1 MISGKK
7 KRSSLFRALVLWC
20 LLIPAALLS
29 GACGGEKSGN
39 AAPANEEK
47 PNPASP
53 QKSDAP
59 PPTENTIDRGD
70 FKLLYQEP
78 KKTRRDN
85 NQSSLASIVD
95 KQALEGVIVSLNQRI
110 SLPVDIGISFENCND
125 PNAYYDLESHSVSIC
140 YQLIDEFR
148 AMFRRDIKDPEE
160 LKNAVR
166 GATVS
171 VLFHELGHA
180 LIDVWKLPVTG
191 KEEDAADQ
199 LATLAL
205 MSRSEKGEEMALH
218 GAVLFML
225 SAEVNQKYEKIYWD
239 EHSLDE
245 QRFYDTICLI
255 YGQHPDKYAYL
266 VENGTLPEPR
276 AELCPEESARIN
288 RAWQTLL
295 SPYLK

>member
-7 KRSSLFRALVLWC
+7 KINSRFRALMLWC
-20 LLIPAALLS
+20 LLILIAL
-29 GACGGEKSGN
+29 GVACGGEKSAN
-39 AAPANEEK
+39 VATANEEK
-47 PNPASP
+47 LNPAPSP

-59 PPTENTIDRGD
+59 QLENAIDRGD
-70 FKLLYQEP
+70 FKLRYQEP
-78 KKTRRDN
+78 KKTRGN
-85 NQSSLASIVD
+85 NSPSSLASIID
-95 KQALEGVIVSLNQRI
+95 KQSLEGVVASLNQRI
-110 SLPVDIGISFENCND
+110 SLPVDIDISFEDCD
-125 PNAYYDLESHSVSIC
+125 IPNAYYDQGNHLVGIC
-140 YQLIDEFR
+140 YELIDEFR
-148 AMFRRDIKDPEE
+148 TIFGRDIKDPEE

-166 GATVS
+166 GATVAT
-171 VLFHELGHA
+171 LFHELGHA

-205 MSRSEKGEEMALH
+205 MSRSERGEEMALQ
-218 GAVLFML
+218 GAVSFML
-225 SAEVNQKYEKIYWD
+225 QAEHYQEHEKIYWD

-245 QRFYDTICLI
+245 QRFYDTVCLI

-276 AELCPEESARIN
+276 AALCPEDFAKIN

-295 SPYLK
+295 TPYLK